1 MMMTIANNLKTFL
14 VALFSVLFVGQTY
27 ADKTVEDLAGE
38 DRVMYDKFRDL
49 FTNGAPEEF
58 YAFAD
63 KYAQDLHEK
72 GYMMLYYKLLS
83 NKGFYA
89 LRQNQIYQAVK
100 FARQLDTEVRSD
112 DATDYYY
119 LATGL
124 FGDVYNTSHNKQKA
138 ERYFMQALEE
148 VGDRDPKFTMLTYLN
163 LAEMLSLKAPQKAL
177 EWIGKA
183 IAKAEDTKN
192 IDYLSMSLAMKCYVL
207 FLTGDVHQFFQV
219 HNQYVSLR
227 NTHGSEFNHRY
238 DNMVEAAKLAF
249 DNDYEKALQKVHEGS
264 LAVDSSLVAIRIY
277 AMASDMK
284 NGFDAILRRYAE
296 LDSIYGLMQDA
307 NFNQMAS
314 ETALLRSQEEAA
326 ANKKLASRLTY
337 WLIGM
342 TAVFLFVYIMG
353 RRRLMLKIWARGRE
367 LKAAL
372 SRAEESDQMKSAFI
386 RHMSHEIRTPLNA
399 VSGFS
404 QVLTSP
410 DYNLSEEERI
420 DMQHRISYN
429 VNLITTIVNE
439 LLELSKSESEGAD
452 TEIVKTDI
460 KCNEFCRL
468 LLEERK
474 DNGNPLVELRFASNV
489 GDDYTF
495 HTNVYRL
502 RTSLGHLLDNAQ
514 KFTDIG
520 HIELKVEV
528 RAPLLVFSVTD
539 TGVGI
544 DAKNRETIF
553 EDFSKLDS
561 FKEGIG
567 LGLPITRRLITSLG
581 GMVELDSTYTRG
593 SRFVITFQIA

>member
-1 MMMTIANNLKTFL
+1 
-14 VALFSVLFVGQTY
+14 
-27 ADKTVEDLAGE
+27 
-38 DRVMYDKFRDL
+38 
-49 FTNGAPEEF
+49 
-58 YAFAD
+58 
-63 KYAQDLHEK
+63 
-72 GYMMLYYKLLS
+72 
-83 NKGFYA
+83 
-89 LRQNQIYQAVK
+89 
-100 FARQLDTEVRSD
+100 
-112 DATDYYY
+112 
-119 LATGL
+119 
-124 FGDVYNTSHNKQKA
+124 
-138 ERYFMQALEE
+138 
-148 VGDRDPKFTMLTYLN
+148 
-163 LAEMLSLKAPQKAL
+163 
-177 EWIGKA
+177 
-183 IAKAEDTKN
+183 
-192 IDYLSMSLAMKCYVL
+192 
-207 FLTGDVHQFFQV
+207 
-219 HNQYVSLR
+219 
-227 NTHGSEFNHRY
+227 
-238 DNMVEAAKLAF
+238 
-249 DNDYEKALQKVHEGS
+249 
-264 LAVDSSLVAIRIY
+264 
-277 AMASDMK
+277 MASDMK

-410 DYNLSEEERI
+410 DYNLSDEERI
-420 DMQHRISYN
+420 DMQHRISDN

-544 DAKNRETIF
+544 DVKNRETIF